1 MASVKA
7 SNALLLLCLFF
18 LLPTGTLAFGAGTI
32 KSTSTLS
39 NYNARHGDLANLL
52 LLIPLAPGKFFNTID
67 VKRVYFGNWLRDYS
81 QLFDVA
87 GLTTIPEEILI
98 FLVQIIAYMQFGY
111 CTGEF
116 EVNKDRVGVYR
127 PEEHMDNPKG
137 YPDNANLVDL
147 RLRGPVLP
155 EGMETKI
162 RTSHKLTQ
170 QNWNMPTNRP
180 I

>member
-1 MASVKA
+1 MKRASEHCFLLSVLCC
-7 SNALLLLCLFF
+7 LLLL
-18 LLPTGTLAFGAGTI
+18 PTPTVAFGAGTI

-87 GLTTIPEEILI
+87 GLTTVPEEILV
-98 FLVQIIAYMQFGY
+98 FLVQVIAYMHFGY
-111 CTGEF
+111 CTDEF
-116 EVNKDRVGVYR
+116 EVTKERIGVYR

-137 YPDNANLVDL
+137 YPSNANVVDL
-147 RLRGPVLP
+147 RLRGPVMP
-155 EGMETKI
+155 EGMSRRASACFTTDCC
-162 RTSHKLTQ
+162 RA
-170 QNWNMPTNRP
+170 
-180 I
+180 

>member
-1 MASVKA
+1 M
-7 SNALLLLCLFF
+7 LLTILCLLFF
-18 LLPTGTLAFGAGTI
+18 LPTSTHAFGAGTI

-52 LLIPLAPGKFFNTID
+52 LLIPLAPGKFFNTVD

-87 GLTTIPEEILI
+87 GLTTVPEEILV
-98 FLVQIIAYMQFGY
+98 FLVQIIAYMHFGY
-111 CTGEF
+111 CTNEF
-116 EVNKDRVGVYR
+116 EVSKDIIGVYR

-137 YPDNANLVDL
+137 YPDNAKTVDS

-155 EGMETKI
+155 EGMYLYIFT
-162 RTSHKLTQ
+162 
-170 QNWNMPTNRP
+170 
-180 I
+180 